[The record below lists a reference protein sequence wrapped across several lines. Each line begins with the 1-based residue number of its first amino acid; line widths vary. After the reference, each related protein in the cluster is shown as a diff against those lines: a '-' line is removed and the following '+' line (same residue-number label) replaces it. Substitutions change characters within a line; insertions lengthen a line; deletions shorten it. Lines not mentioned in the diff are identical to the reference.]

1 MRWGRRGWRGRR
13 TRGPGGFGSTGDGWQ
28 RGWDAG
34 ATGALRQAGTEKIRE
49 PRLGTS
55 PPGLSSYAGR
65 TWFALG
71 STSRASGRTLIPLPF
86 PRGPRV
92 RRPEACGAST
102 ETSDLS
108 AVQPGSKTRLAAIA
122 TASRPLACFP
132 DLLEDDHR
140 HRFRRPHQGRENHY
154 SISQIE
160 GQASCSAGGGNFR
173 IRRKATYPKHLQR
186 RSPIPRIPPSRPV
199 NILIL
204 FEESILSNHSR
215 DPDFKKNAPTGIL
228 PLTPGESG

>member
-1 MRWGRRGWRGRR
+1 MTAPPDWSLQVFGIGWRTSERNGRSTWTSSR
-13 TRGPGGFGSTGDGWQ
+13 TFPRRDP
-28 RGWDAG
+28 AP
-34 ATGALRQAGTEKIRE
+34 EKKRE
-49 PRLGTS
+49 PRIGTS
-55 PPGLSSYAGR
+55 EPGFSNLAGR

-71 STSRASGRTLIPLPF
+71 STSRASGRTLIPLPS

-140 HRFRRPHQGRENHY
+140 HRFRRPHQGREGQY
-154 SISQIE
+154 STSRAP
-160 GQASCSAGGGNFR
+160 GQGS
-173 IRRKATYPKHLQR
+173 
-186 RSPIPRIPPSRPV
+186 SRQSV
-199 NILIL
+199 G
-204 FEESILSNHSR
+204 
-215 DPDFKKNAPTGIL
+215 KNRL
-228 PLTPGESG
+228 C